1 MSLPGSVRRAALV
14 GAAVALL
21 GFAVLVSGGDPSA
34 LVERGPF
41 TSDFF
46 DEQAHALLEGHLDV
60 DPEVASFE
68 GFEHDGRTQLYF
80 GLFPAILRLPV
91 AIVTEELDGRLT
103 PLSML
108 LALSVAM
115 WATAQLLWRGRRWQR
130 GDDAAELRRWEPMA
144 FGAFVAAVG
153 LASPLLFLSSRA
165 VVYHE
170 VELWGTA
177 TTLVALDRLLA
188 WWEEPTRGRLAVAS
202 LTALI
207 ALNTRGSV
215 GGGAVAALG
224 LVLGLALLWKH
235 VGWRQLPSLALA
247 VLLPVASYAAV
258 NFARFD
264 SLVSVPF
271 EEQVFS
277 GLDASRQATLESNG
291 GTLFGLEFAPTA
303 IATYVRPDGA
313 SLQRLF
319 PWITFRE
326 ERTVIGT
333 PVFDTVDRSA
343 SLPVVAPGFVALA
356 AIGVVAR
363 IRRRSRDPWL
373 AATAGAAIGLVA
385 TLTIAYIANRYLAD
399 FTPTLVLPA
408 ALGLWV
414 AGDAL
419 AARPPVVRRL
429 VVGGAIAVTLLS
441 TITSAALAV
450 QAQRLLMVPDG

>member
-1 MSLPGSVRRAALV
+1 MAPAPQPR
-14 GAAVALL
+14 
-21 GFAVLVSGGDPSA
+21 P
-34 LVERGPF
+34 RGP
-41 TSDFF
+41 
-46 DEQAHALLEGHLDV
+46 
-60 DPEVASFE
+60 
-68 GFEHDGRTQLYF
+68 
-80 GLFPAILRLPV
+80 PAR
-91 AIVTEELDGRLT
+91 
-103 PLSML
+103 
-108 LALSVAM
+108 
-115 WATAQLLWRGRRWQR
+115 RG
-130 GDDAAELRRWEPMA
+130 
-144 FGAFVAAVG
+144 
-153 LASPLLFLSSRA
+153 
-165 VVYHE
+165 
-170 VELWGTA
+170 
-177 TTLVALDRLLA
+177 
-188 WWEEPTRGRLAVAS
+188 
-202 LTALI
+202 
-207 ALNTRGSV
+207 
-215 GGGAVAALG
+215 
-224 LVLGLALLWKH
+224 
-235 VGWRQLPSLALA
+235 
-247 VLLPVASYAAV
+247 YAAV

-264 SLVSVPF
+264 SLFSVPF

-429 VVGGAIAVTLLS
+429 VIGGAIAVTLLS

-450 QAQRLLMVPDG
+450 QAQRLLMVPAADDRRGFLGLQYAIDGALSDGPPASVQRGGLPDAPGPYGQVTIVDDCRALYWSDALYSYPIELGDDLGISLSGPIPQGTSVLAEGDGWSVEIDRTGDEARVRYVTPSTGASGSDDPPNANPEDPNQPLVELDDAERYDLTLGTDPVNGELVVLLDGDAVLREWPVLVGGPVSPGPGWDAAPSPTPLCDRLLDRFDP

>member
-1 MSLPGSVRRAALV
+1 MGRWA
-14 GAAVALL
+14 GARSRPWASCS
-21 GFAVLVSGGDPSA
+21 GWRSCGGTSGG
-34 LVERGPF
+34 
-41 TSDFF
+41 
-46 DEQAHALLEGHLDV
+46 
-60 DPEVASFE
+60 ASS
-68 GFEHDGRTQLYF
+68 
-80 GLFPAILRLPV
+80 P
-91 AIVTEELDGRLT
+91 
-103 PLSML
+103 
-108 LALSVAM
+108 
-115 WATAQLLWRGRRWQR
+115 
-130 GDDAAELRRWEPMA
+130 
-144 FGAFVAAVG
+144 
-153 LASPLLFLSSRA
+153 ASPSRSSCRS
-165 VVYHE
+165 
-170 VELWGTA
+170 
-177 TTLVALDRLLA
+177 
-188 WWEEPTRGRLAVAS
+188 P
-202 LTALI
+202 
-207 ALNTRGSV
+207 
-215 GGGAVAALG
+215 
-224 LVLGLALLWKH
+224 
-235 VGWRQLPSLALA
+235 
-247 VLLPVASYAAV
+247 SYAAV

-264 SLVSVPF
+264 SLFSVPF

-343 SLPVVAPGFVALA
+343 SLPVVAPGFVALSG
-356 AIGVVAR
+356 IGVVAR

-419 AARPPVVRRL
+419 AARRPSFAGWSSGEPSR
-429 VVGGAIAVTLLS
+429 
-441 TITSAALAV
+441 
-450 QAQRLLMVPDG
+450 